1 MAHVKK
7 IPEWNRGNPLF
18 KKADHIPATEKPI
31 STNAKI
37 AAKEND
43 PRIDILILK
52 RPNDTYYAKIKF
64 YSHVKPNWLL
74 EGVIELTK
82 GKSER
87 EMDFEVGITCGAM
100 AERLDE
106 LYGDRFD
113 PEKSAREGSQKFGE
127 LLREWKRQTEK
138 RG

>member
-7 IPEWNRGNPLF
+7 IPEWNVGNPLF
-18 KKADHIPATEKPI
+18 KRADHIPATEKPI
-31 STNAKI
+31 STDAKI
-37 AAKEND
+37 AAKETD
-43 PRIDILILK
+43 PRINILILK
-52 RPNDTYYAKIKF
+52 RPDNSYYAKIKF

-74 EGVIELTK
+74 EAVIEL
-82 GKSER
+82 GSKSER
-87 EMDFEVGITCGAM
+87 ELDFEVGITCGAM

-113 PEKSAREGSQKFGE
+113 PERSAREGSRKFAE
-127 LLREWKRQTEK
+127 LLREWSRQTAK